1 MQNIRFA
8 GAQIPCTINLDK
20 NVQHIKDAL
29 NWASLNSVDYLLT
42 PEGSLS
48 GYYPGW
54 DIIDGRTIDD
64 IYSAEKEVLAYAVE
78 KNVGLCL
85 GTMWGEIDASFLEG
99 YRKENQ
105 IRFYSKTGKLLGKSN
120 KTYIL
125 PEYDQTVPN
134 DDIPLIDLEHTVQNF
149 WATGL
154 VCNDFWGGP
163 LTNRFSLPLHAVE
176 NQKTHVI
183 FHATNGFRGILPVY
197 DEITDAWHEGN
208 LRMISFS
215 TGVPIITVDNA
226 CKMDGQDYE
235 GKTSSTSGILLNG
248 EWKVKAPRNGTQ
260 YFYYDFNFNDMIDYK
275 LGKHPDQEI
284 INNTPGIGGI

>member
-1 MQNIRFA
+1 MIF
-8 GAQIPCTINLDK
+8 G
-20 NVQHIKDAL
+20 
-29 NWASLNSVDYLLT
+29 
-42 PEGSLS
+42 
-48 GYYPGW
+48 
-54 DIIDGRTIDD
+54 
-64 IYSAEKEVLAYAVE
+64 EVVSKVAR
-78 KNVGLCL
+78 CL
-85 GTMWGEIDASFLEG
+85 
-99 YRKENQ
+99 Y
-105 IRFYSKTGKLLGKSN
+105 
-120 KTYIL
+120 
-125 PEYDQTVPN
+125 
-134 DDIPLIDLEHTVQNF
+134 
-149 WATGL
+149 
-154 VCNDFWGGP
+154 
-163 LTNRFSLPLHAVE
+163 RFSLPLHAVE